1 MVIFC
6 HYWGSRG
13 HESHIKFAES
23 IGATFFNFYTLY
35 RNPYLNL
42 NLLGKLLKDDV
53 FISEGFSPIFLLYVI
68 KSFFKDKKIVA
79 LFADGM
85 PYVFSMKPEWYF
97 NEVSGVKRFLKRFYV
112 YGISSKLFK
121 CIDAGIAVSELV
133 RKYVL
138 KLNQDIKV
146 EIVHPYI
153 TNEKYHD
160 LIKISPNLETH
171 NILSIGNPRS
181 YKGLD
186 ILIEA
191 FSIVKNEIKDA
202 NLFIRSN
209 WFSHKSVKGVK
220 FLDFMPKLSSI
231 FKNVSL
237 YVQPSRFDPFSI
249 SVLESMLSGVPA
261 VITNMVGSKDVVEE
275 VCKDF
280 IRKVDAEDLAE
291 GILKYFDLSISEKN
305 KISKKCKE
313 IAREFDERT
322 CIKRFKDRFSEI
334 LKYLNK

>member
-6 HYWGSRG
+6 HYWGGRG

-53 FISEGFSPIFLLYVI
+53 FISEGFNPIFLLYVV
-68 KSFFKDKKIVA
+68 KSFFKDKKIIA

-85 PYVFSMKPEWYF
+85 PYVFSMRPEWYF
-97 NEVSGVKRFLKRFYV
+97 NEASGVKRFLKRFYV
-112 YGISSKLFK
+112 CGIFSKLFK
-121 CIDAGIAVSELV
+121 SIDAGIAVSELV
-133 RKYVL
+133 KEYVL
-138 KLNQDIKV
+138 QLNPDIKV
-146 EIVHPYI
+146 EVVHPYI
-153 TNEKYHD
+153 TNEKYYD

-171 NILSIGNPRS
+171 NILCIGNPRL

-202 NLFIRSN
+202 NLFIRSS
-209 WFSHKSVKGVK
+209 WFRHKSVNGVK

-237 YVQPSRFDPFSI
+237 YVQSSRFDPFPV
-249 SVLESMLSGVPA
+249 SVLESMLSGIPL
-261 VITNMVGSKDVVEE
+261 VITNMVGSRDIVKEFGE
-275 VCKDF
+275 DF
-280 IRKVDAEDLAE
+280 IRNVDAEDLAE
-291 GILKYFDLSISEKN
+291 GILKYFDLSLSKKEE
-305 KISKKCKE
+305 ISKKAKKVASYFNE
-313 IAREFDERT
+313 INCVKKFR
-322 CIKRFKDRFSEI
+322 DRFLKI
-334 LKYLNK
+334 LEYLK